1 MQKKLIY
8 YENRKGEKPVKIFI
22 DDMGDYAKGKI
33 LARIQFLKEHW
44 HELKRPYV
52 DYLGDKIYELRIQVA
67 KERIRIIYVFMFKDY
82 IVLLHG
88 IVKKTSKVP
97 EPDKTK
103 ALKRMKDFQAQFNDG
118 SIKLQ

>member
-1 MQKKLIY
+1 M
-8 YENRKGEKPVKIFI
+8 
-22 DDMGDYAKGKI
+22 
-33 LARIQFLKEHW
+33 
-44 HELKRPYV
+44 
-52 DYLGDKIYELRIQVA
+52 RIQVA